1 MKTLD
6 FLTVAFSALAIA
18 ASAAA
23 AGLFVQRKSQ
33 KGEPPSS
40 IIFAVLSFC
49 FLAVGC
55 LGYLFSGAAVV
66 LPVTVFLA
74 VLCLILHVSAESPAV
89 RRADPAAAGSG
100 EALFSVPEA
109 EMPAMNG
116 DFFPDTGEEPEEN
129 TEDAL
134 LQIGQEFISHISE
147 SMTGGVNL
155 DKLLDFANQ
164 TLIRTTKADGGVVF
178 LVDDFEDILNAKAF
192 SGQFPPPYKLPD
204 DLPHKP
210 VRVETSFR
218 YVQLPFKDNLF
229 GEAAVSAEAVLIPDG
244 TADPRVYV
252 NGPEDFLK
260 PGSYIIAPL
269 SIKGKVVGIA
279 GLARLP
285 GNPAFTE
292 TEFRTAKTLANYAG
306 AAINNVYCIQEIL
319 EHADLERGAEIAAEI
334 QNTLQPKR
342 LPDLPEVGF
351 GFFFQ
356 PTKGICGDYCDV
368 ILARRDRI
376 ALIMA
381 DVAGK
386 GMLSSMV
393 MISLRA
399 ILHLV
404 TNTTKDAATIL
415 DWVNKGITGKINVDH
430 YATLTYV
437 SYSADTHELEYAN
450 AGHQPMLLWRSA
462 EKKIERIHQNSDPIG
477 VERTS
482 AYSEIKLTVEPGD
495 IIILYT
501 DGLVEAL
508 NAEGV
513 QYGVGGLSKV
523 VAENE
528 DAPAKDIAAA
538 VKHDLKNFLGSATMH
553 DDQSLLV
560 MKIKN

>member
-1 MKTLD
+1 MAVKVLKSVKTSLG
-6 FLTVAFSALAIA
+6 SAIELVSPNYSLQNRKVLVIGVFHGDEPQGRYLIERYLEEFNNSE
-18 ASAAA
+18 ASSDIQKNSLLFIPCLNPDGMR
-23 AGLFVQRKSQ
+23 AG
-33 KGEPPSS
+33 
-40 IIFAVLSFC
+40 
-49 FLAVGC
+49 
-55 LGYLFSGAAVV
+55 
-66 LPVTVFLA
+66 
-74 VLCLILHVSAESPAV
+74 
-89 RRADPAAAGSG
+89 
-100 EALFSVPEA
+100 
-109 EMPAMNG
+109 
-116 DFFPDTGEEPEEN
+116 
-129 TEDAL
+129 
-134 LQIGQEFISHISE
+134 
-147 SMTGGVNL
+147 
-155 DKLLDFANQ
+155 
-164 TLIRTTKADGGVVF
+164 IRTNSNGVDLNRNFPTLNWGKNEGENADC
-178 LVDDFEDILNAKAF
+178 D
-192 SGQFPPPYKLPD
+192 
-204 DLPHKP
+204 
-210 VRVETSFR
+210 VETSD
-218 YVQLPFKDNLF
+218 YF
-229 GEAAVSAEAVLIPDG
+229 GGKSPASEIETKFVIEVIEEYKPDIVL
-244 TADPRVYV
+244 T
-252 NGPEDFLK
+252 LH
-260 PGSYIIAPL
+260 APY
-269 SIKGKVVGIA
+269 KVVNYDG
-279 GLARLP
+279 
-285 GNPAFTE
+285 PA
-292 TEFRTAKTLANYAG
+292 
-306 AAINNVYCIQEIL
+306 
-319 EHADLERGAEIAAEI
+319 AEIAAEI

>member
-89 RRADPAAAGSG
+89 RRADPAAADSG

-109 EMPAMNG
+109 ETPAMDG

-129 TEDAL
+129 TED
-134 LQIGQEFISHISE
+134 
-147 SMTGGVNL
+147 
-155 DKLLDFANQ
+155 Q